1 MPLCLRRNNVLL
13 SPNGAKLKQKDE
25 HKKILTCFAESSH
38 LQRVALQTIF
48 LYVFTVCCIN
58 VKYIINIKKRR
69 RWDARTVSLLH
80 PHDAPFG
87 PEPSF
92 EKPFDHMTWPRL
104 QHKVTLIS
112 DDKTFIC
119 FQQRV
124 FFFPSLRRHILFP
137 LYINWYIFL
146 YIYNVFI
153 YICVSYLYIER
164 KISVHFCWV
173 RLKVRRGRCKPRSI
187 WNRWKVRQLAPP
199 QPRPQ

>member
-119 FQQRV
+119 FQQR
-124 FFFPSLRRHILFP
+124 FFFFHHYEGIYYFLCILTGIYF
-137 LYINWYIFL
+137 YIYIMYL
-146 YIYNVFI
+146 YIYVYHI
-153 YICVSYLYIER
+153 YI
-164 KISVHFCWV
+164 
-173 RLKVRRGRCKPRSI
+173 
-187 WNRWKVRQLAPP
+187 
-199 QPRPQ
+199 